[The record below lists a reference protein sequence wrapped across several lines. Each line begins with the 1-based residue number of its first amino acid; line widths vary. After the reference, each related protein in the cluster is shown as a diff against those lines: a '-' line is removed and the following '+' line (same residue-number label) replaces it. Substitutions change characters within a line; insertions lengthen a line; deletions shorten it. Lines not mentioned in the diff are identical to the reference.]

1 MPANKTRQHN
11 FKKIGGLFFPHKAKL
26 FCVKFP
32 TITNQR

>member
-11 FKKIGGLFFPHKAKL
+11 FKKNGDLLFPHKANL

-32 TITNQR
+32 TITKQR